1 MNEIEALK
9 KAINECNKIVIFS
22 GAGLSTNSGIP
33 DFRSANGLYSEK
45 YGNIS
50 PEEIISHSF
59 FMANPKE
66 FYKFYFDKMVYLNAK
81 PNICHKYF
89 AKLEKEGKVSAVV
102 TQNIDN
108 LHQLAG
114 SKNVIELHGSV
125 FRNYCMKCHKFYTIH
140 DIYNEAFDI
149 PKCSC
154 GGIIKPDV
162 VLYEEGLDDKSIT
175 NAIDYISNADML
187 IVVGTSLTVYPA
199 AGFIRYFNGKY
210 LVLLNKSQ
218 TPYDNMANIIIHD
231 DVKKVVE
238 ELKK

>member
-9 KAINECNKIVIFS
+9 KAIQKCNKIVIFS

-89 AKLEKEGKVSAVV
+89 AKLGVK
-102 TQNIDN
+102 
-108 LHQLAG
+108 
-114 SKNVIELHGSV
+114 
-125 FRNYCMKCHKFYTIH
+125 
-140 DIYNEAFDI
+140 
-149 PKCSC
+149 
-154 GGIIKPDV
+154 IKPSACKGDR
-162 VLYEEGLDDKSIT
+162 GLQPLGSIR
-175 NAIDYISNADML
+175 NIRPSNRRRKRDRL
-187 IVVGTSLTVYPA
+187 QNK
-199 AGFIRYFNGKY
+199 RYGIFCRQ
-210 LVLLNKSQ
+210 SRS
-218 TPYDNMANIIIHD
+218 A
-231 DVKKVVE
+231 
-238 ELKK
+238 